1 MFYSFWVQ
9 SMFYSFWVQSSP
21 SPVNVLQY
29 ALFFIIFLRTR
40 QRRAKAEADMKSGQE
55 RLESTNQSGKAPEV
69 KGPKYK
75 SFLV

>member
-1 MFYSFWVQ
+1 MV
-9 SMFYSFWVQSSP
+9 SSQTL
-21 SPVNVLQY
+21 SVGGRLLVCRLV
-29 ALFFIIFLRTR
+29 FFIIFLRTR
-40 QRRAKAEADMKSGQE
+40 QRRAKAEGDIKSGQE